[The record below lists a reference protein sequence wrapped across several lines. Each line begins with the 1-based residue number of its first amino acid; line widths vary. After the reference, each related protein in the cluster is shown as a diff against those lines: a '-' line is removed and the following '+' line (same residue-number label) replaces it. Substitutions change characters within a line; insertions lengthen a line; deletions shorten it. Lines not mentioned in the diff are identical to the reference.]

1 MRARLVQRPKR
12 EGIDERATAPPLA
25 GAPDSVGFCRLR
37 LWWRPRRGGDHGY
50 QRGVYHHDDGPRT
63 DNDNDP
69 RTDNDNDNDNDPR
82 TDNDNDN
89 DPRTD
94 NDNDNDPR
102 NDSDTDDYSG
112 SYDDDLPSNHDYDS
126 GGCDGHRG
134 FTAHSACPQQRRA
147 TPRRCDR
154 GFGYRTSSPSSRKSV
169 RFRGCY
175 RTQGPW
181 RYSAL
186 RLVRRTRWGPG
197 HRTPSGLAASCH
209 RRSPRR
215 ERDDPLH
222 GRT

>member
-1 MRARLVQRPKR
+1 MRARLVQRPDR
-12 EGIDERATAPPLA
+12 EDIDERATALA
-25 GAPDSVGFCRLR
+25 LAWAPGSVGPCRIR
-37 LWWRPRRGGDHGY
+37 LWWRPRPGGDHRY
-50 QRGVYHHDDGPRT
+50 QRGVHHHDHGPHNDHNT
-63 DNDNDP
+63 DTNDNDDNTDTNDDDDNDNDDN
-69 RTDNDNDNDNDPR
+69 DNDNDNDNDPR
-82 TDNDNDN
+82 TD
-89 DPRTD
+89 
-94 NDNDNDPR
+94 
-102 NDSDTDDYSG
+102 TDDHPG
-112 SYDDDLPSNHDYDS
+112 SYDDDLPSKHDYDS
-126 GGCDGHRG
+126 GGCDGHHG

-169 RFRGCY
+169 RFRSCY

-181 RYSAL
+181 RYGAL

-209 RRSPRR
+209 RRSPRW